1 MSWNP
6 LKWDW
11 IVPVVMCAFG
21 GMNIWSAIRAGEVTA
36 TGRGVAPHLIRYADD
51 ASSFWSML
59 VIWIIV
65 FLCGIFFLL
74 APVFLPRKS

>member
-6 LKWDW
+6 FRWDW

-21 GMNIWSAIRAGEVTA
+21 GINIWSAIRVAEVTA
-36 TGRGVAPHLIRYADD
+36 TGRGGAPYLIRYADD

-59 VIWIIV
+59 CAVCFSCLRPYL
-65 FLCGIFFLL
+65 FLEK
-74 APVFLPRKS
+74 AKATH